1 MFTILLSYVWTINWH
16 VESTL
21 SWHTANSM
29 DEEVWNIKP
38 VEWMSESVLSLSS
51 GDLGD
56 RWRYGHVTVQSYSSF
71 QVAFEG
77 TVGNGVQVRFQY

>member
-1 MFTILLSYVWTINWH
+1 MEHQTCQ
-16 VESTL
+16 
-21 SWHTANSM
+21 M
-29 DEEVWNIKP
+29 DEQ
-38 VEWMSESVLSLSS
+38 MGSLSLSS

-77 TVGNGVQVRFQY
+77 TVGNSVQVRFQYHNVPIFEI